1 MPASLARCPSLTSL
15 LRLLQFPSVGM
26 FRGDAEGMVEALI
39 KACERKPVAST
50 ACAELFGR
58 ELVPWTD
65 DSAAQGAP
73 LDQPLE
79 AGNRRAQPGS
89 KFPSGSHKHARPS
102 ARMPESPEHKKGHAK
117 RSKVGSTPPRSISPR
132 AAQQQQQGRRSSCEV
147 SSSFACPALAAS
159 PKPENLPMPTTGL
172 MSRAIVRGRS
182 PSPVKDVGYQGSSF
196 YACGFQVQQL
206 VRPVA
211 A

>member
-1 MPASLARCPSLTSL
+1 MAPCLAAQ
-15 LRLLQFPSVGM
+15 QFPSVGM
-26 FRGDAEGMVEALI
+26 FRGDSEGMVEALI
-39 KACERKPVAST
+39 KACERKPVANT
-50 ACAELFGR
+50 ACPELFGR

-65 DSAAQGAP
+65 DSAAQGAS

-79 AGNRRAQPGS
+79 AGNRRGQPGN
-89 KFPSGSHKHARPS
+89 KFPLGSHKHARPS
-102 ARMPESPEHKKGHAK
+102 TRMPESPEHKKAQAK

-132 AAQQQQQGRRSSCEV
+132 VQQQGSSSRRSSCEV
-147 SSSFACPALAAS
+147 SSSFACPAVAAS

-172 MSRAIVRGRS
+172 LSRALVRGRS
-182 PSPVKDVGYQGSSF
+182 PSPVKDNMGYQGSS
-196 YACGFQVQQL
+196 YYNTCGFQVQQL